1 MNRKND
7 FTTEPVKE
15 EIVESEREQQAEMNY
30 DANPEEGVNLR
41 KVNERL
47 KAQVKPVADQERYFL
62 SPPNS
67 QLSRSGILKNKQFI
81 GSYEASPDYSKEFL

>member
-1 MNRKND
+1 M
-7 FTTEPVKE
+7 
-15 EIVESEREQQAEMNY
+15 VESEREQQVEMNY

-47 KAQVKPVADQERYFL
+47 KGQVKSVADQERYFL

-81 GSYEASPDYSKEFL
+81 GSYETSPDYRTGF